1 MEADKLTINRLDQQT
16 CRMLGKVAQI
26 EQSIQ
31 QSTIFA
37 EKLLDDIIKLS
48 GQTIL
53 PPPVC

>member
-31 QSTIFA
+31 LSTIFA
-37 EKLLDDIIKLS
+37 EKLLDDITRLS